1 MAEDD
6 RLADDAHPL
15 CWARAALRVCSPP
28 HFEVRSC
35 AEADIAL
42 HSVTAKSKY
51 FIRRI
56 LPVRSQDDVGG
67 AAFIVRADS
76 HPRHPEDWQSR
87 PPVAATD
94 FSLPG
99 SLGTLSFAFSEATTL
114 APAPGSAQPASPTTP
129 EAMQTRTGA
138 RTRCNFMR
146 TFRWMGSLAGGSGCA
161 ADAAANARWRP
172 LAAQGHVR
180 GERAPP
186 RFRRGSPLRPRAT
199 YVPIR
204 GRRDGAGRCR
214 CRYWPARIQAAQAQF
229 RRVKA
234 GDQMKMTIAQA
245 IAVRK
250 G

>member
-1 MAEDD
+1 
-6 RLADDAHPL
+6 
-15 CWARAALRVCSPP
+15 VCSPP

-76 HPRHPEDWQSR
+76 HPRRPDDWQSR
-87 PPVAATD
+87 PPVAAMD
-94 FSLPG
+94 FSLRDRSG
-99 SLGTLSFAFSEATTL
+99 SPHWGPCPSRSRRPRRWRRH
-114 APAPGSAQPASPTTP
+114 PAPRSPRDQGRSKDS
-129 EAMQTRTGA
+129 MQFHADFPLDGVSGR
-138 RTRCNFMR
+138 R
-146 TFRWMGSLAGGSGCA
+146 FRVRRRRSGQRA
-161 ADAAANARWRP
+161 
-172 LAAQGHVR
+172 LAAPGR
-180 GERAPP
+180 SGPRTWRAGAP